1 MSSEWIVVISHRLYV
16 ELLIFLK
23 AFGNKV
29 QEMVF
34 VRLRYLWRRRSNWPL
49 CPWERQLDWGHL
61 TSLEWTINHWSDS
74 DAKGRYTTLCR
85 RRSFECKK
93 GICGFISKFPF
104 FFYVL
109 NDFSKPFLTKHCQ
122 LLIVFQRD
130 LVYSEHT
137 GIQLLPMREL
147 LPEFS

>member
-29 QEMVF
+29 KEMVF
-34 VRLRYLWRRRSNWPL
+34 VILRYLWRRRSNWPL

-61 TSLEWTINHWSDS
+61 TSLEWGINHWSDS
-74 DAKGRYTTLCR
+74 DAKGKHTTLCR
-85 RRSFECKK
+85 RKSFRRDK
-93 GICGFISKFPF
+93 GICGDISKFPF
-104 FFYVL
+104 FL
-109 NDFSKPFLTKHCQ
+109 HDLTDFSKPFLTKHGHM
-122 LLIVFQRD
+122 LIVFQGD
-130 LVYSEHT
+130 LVYSGHT
-137 GIQLLPMREL
+137 GIQLLPITEL